1 MCYLTCTQTFKISK
15 FPWQLYCLHNSTLQI
30 PQFNTKLTL
39 FSQTFHFH
47 ESQLISF
54 SFPHLNLSS
63 SSSLHILITLSIL
76 FQFFLLYFTFH
87 CYRILND
94 TVILH
99 LLNVYLKFFLPLF
112 RIYFTLWFRSYSMI
126 VLKQSPLKYRI
137 F

>member
-63 SSSLHILITLSIL
+63 SSSLHILIILSIL

-87 CYRILND
+87 CYRIIEGYCYPSFIKCLLKILPPSLQNLFYTLIPVILND
-94 TVILH
+94 SFKAI
-99 LLNVYLKFFLPLF
+99 
-112 RIYFTLWFRSYSMI
+112 SS
-126 VLKQSPLKYRI
+126 
-137 F
+137 